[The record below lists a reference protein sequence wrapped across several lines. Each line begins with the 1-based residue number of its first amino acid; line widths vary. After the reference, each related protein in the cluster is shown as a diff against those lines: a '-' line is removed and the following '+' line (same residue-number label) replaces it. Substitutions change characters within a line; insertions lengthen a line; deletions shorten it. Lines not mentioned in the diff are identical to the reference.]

1 MAMLKSDLVQVVADQ
16 TGLTKKAAGEAV
28 DSILTAVVDAL
39 KSGDE
44 VLLTG
49 FGKFYVSH
57 VAAKQGINPQTLQP
71 LTIPAHNSPK
81 FKAGKALK
89 DAVR

>member
-1 MAMLKSDLVQVVADQ
+1 MAMLKSDLVQVVADK
-16 TGLTKKAAGEAV
+16 TGLSKKTAAQVLDAMM
-28 DSILTAVVDAL
+28 DAVVQAL
-39 KSGDE
+39 KSGDQ

-49 FGKFYVSH
+49 FGKFYVSK

-71 LTIPAHNSPK
+71 LTIPEHNSPK

-89 DAVR
+89 DAVK

>member
-1 MAMLKSDLVQVVADQ
+1 MAMLKSDLVQKVANK
-16 TGLTKKAAGEAV
+16 TGLPKKTAAQALDAV
-28 DSILTAVVDAL
+28 MDAVVETL
-39 KSGDE
+39 KAGDQ

-49 FGKFYVSH
+49 FGKFYVSK
-57 VAAKQGINPQTLQP
+57 VAQKQGINPQTLQP

>member
-1 MAMLKSDLVQVVADQ
+1 MAMLKSDLVQVVADK
-16 TGLTKKAAGEAV
+16 TGLTKKAAGE
-28 DSILTAVVDAL
+28 SVDAL
-39 KSGDE
+39 LAAVVSALRGGDE

-57 VAAKQGINPQTLQP
+57 VAEKKGINPQTLAP

>member
-1 MAMLKSDLVQVVADQ
+1 MAMLKSDLVQVVADR
-16 TGLTKKAAGEAV
+16 TGLTKKAAGQAIDAVLEAV
-28 DSILTAVVDAL
+28 VEAL

-57 VAAKQGINPQTLQP
+57 VAEKQGINPQTLAP

>member
-1 MAMLKSDLVQVVADQ
+1 MAMLKSDLVQVVADKN
-16 TGLTKKAAGEAV
+16 GLSKKSAAQALDAV
-28 DSILTAVVDAL
+28 MDAVVQAL
-39 KSGDE
+39 KAGDQ

-49 FGKFYVSH
+49 FGKFYVSR
-57 VAAKQGINPQTLQP
+57 VAEKQGINPQTLQP

-89 DAVR
+89 DAVK

>member
-1 MAMLKSDLVQVVADQ
+1 MLKSDLVQVVADS
-16 TGLTKKAAGEAV
+16 TGLTKKAAGQALDAV
-28 DSILTAVVDAL
+28 LDAVVDAL

-57 VAAKQGINPQTLQP
+57 VAEKQGINPQTLQP

-81 FKAGKALK
+81 FKAGKGLK
-89 DAVR
+89 DAVK

>member
-1 MAMLKSDLVQVVADQ
+1 MAMLKSDLVQVVADK
-16 TGLTKKAAGEAV
+16 TGLTKKAAAEAV
-28 DSILTAVVDAL
+28 DAVVAAVVETL
-39 KSGDE
+39 KAGDE

-49 FGKFYVSH
+49 FGKFYVSD

-71 LTIPAHNSPK
+71 LTIAAHKAPK
-81 FKAGKALK
+81 FRAGKALK